1 VLIKSKDKLFQ
12 VVQANVPDSNKN
24 EWSALVPVDFKE
36 VENPVNRWNG
46 GRITLDLWHRITKFF
61 EWSMKETK
69 SEAMVH
75 LFYHWKD
82 ERWDALVLPQKGYNG
97 MRVDMLPDHP
107 NYIPTFQKLGKGGE
121 DVIVMGSVHH
131 HCDAPAFQSSGDR
144 GTGAGGGEVTT
155 TGLHATI
162 GKVGSNQYDLHVRS
176 TFRKTIT
183 DVVLSDWFDI
193 GPQYDG
199 LPSYLL
205 SQIVHHFL
213 TKPAPEGTVFPEWWK
228 DNVINVP
235 SPPVL
240 TTKVFDSG
248 WSPPGPWDKN
258 PQPQLPPAKPKHR
271 QQYLKDELREFAQ
284 ESDMTPVEMAGW
296 IKDLN
301 EQTAIPDLVEILN
314 DYNATL
320 EDAADALL
328 EVAEDNNFN
337 FPVDDDLTL
346 NDIGD

>member
-1 VLIKSKDKLFQ
+1 MRICTVLIKSKDKLFQ
-12 VVQANVPDSNKN
+12 VVQANVPDSDKN
-24 EWSALVPVDFKE
+24 EWSALVPVTFKE

-61 EWSMKETK
+61 EWTLKETK

-75 LFYHWKD
+75 LFYHWKSGC
-82 ERWDALVLPQKGYNG
+82 WDALVLPQKGCNG

-107 NYIPTFQKLGKGGE
+107 NYIPTFQKLGEGW
-121 DVIVMGSVHH
+121 DVMGSLHH
-131 HCDAPAFQSSGDR
+131 HCNVSAFQSSGDYADEI
-144 GTGAGGGEVTT
+144 TK
-155 TGLHATI
+155 TGLHITV
-162 GKVGSNQYDLHVRS
+162 GKVGSGRYDMHARS
-176 TFRKTIT
+176 TFRKKVMS
-183 DVVLSDWFDI
+183 VVLSDWFDI

-199 LPSYLL
+199 LPPHLL
-205 SQIVHHFL
+205 SQIVQHFL
-213 TKPAPEGTVFPEWWK
+213 TKPAPEGTAFPEWWK

-258 PQPQLPPAKPKHR
+258 SQPQLPPARPEHR
-271 QQYLKDELREFAQ
+271 QQFMKDELKEFAQ
-284 ESDMTPVEMAGW
+284 ESDMTPVEMAEW

-301 EQTAIPDLVEILN
+301 EQTALPNLVEILN

-328 EVAEDNNFN
+328 EVAGDNNYN